1 MGPRWGGSMAMDPE
15 QDGPGAPLSLAAA
28 RAMFRAPQASNVCW
42 ADVELPDGSVR
53 ACGRPEATSLGLCP
67 EGEAGEPPLAEASGL
82 AGISVRVPPVIP
94 WDVHRNVT

>member
-1 MGPRWGGSMAMDPE
+1 MVMDVE
-15 QDGPGAPLSLAAA
+15 RDGPGAPLSLAAA

-67 EGEAGEPPLAEASGL
+67 EHRQELFGLETLPPG
-82 AGISVRVPPVIP
+82 
-94 WDVHRNVT
+94 

>member
-1 MGPRWGGSMAMDPE
+1 MAMDQQ
-15 QDGPGAPLSLAAA
+15 QDCPAAPLSLAAA

-67 EGEAGEPPLAEASGL
+67 EHRLELFGLDTLPPAQSADAG
-82 AGISVRVPPVIP
+82 
-94 WDVHRNVT
+94 T

>member
-1 MGPRWGGSMAMDPE
+1 LLPITAIEALSDGGPGGVLGRAGGSMAMDPQ
-15 QDGPGAPLSLAAA
+15 QDGPAAPLSLAAA

-67 EGEAGEPPLAEASGL
+67 EHRLELFGLDTLPPSQ
-82 AGISVRVPPVIP
+82 
-94 WDVHRNVT
+94 

>member
-1 MGPRWGGSMAMDPE
+1 VPAAVLGDSMAMNQQ
-15 QDGPGAPLSLAAA
+15 QDCPAAPLSLAAA

-67 EGEAGEPPLAEASGL
+67 EHRLELFGLDTLPPAQSADAG
-82 AGISVRVPPVIP
+82 
-94 WDVHRNVT
+94 T